1 MGRRGPFGSVWR
13 PTLVFRIS
21 CLPRSVRLS
30 ILLALLVCGCGC
42 TTVPVGVKRVG
53 TARAYEQ
60 INANAL
66 ATDSASDES
75 RQILHRYD
83 LEETFRHSPDEA
95 LRKLHALACL
105 ERRRDIL
112 FALADLSYLA
122 GNQARIAQHKPP
134 PDGQRGSEL
143 LMLDQTEG
151 RVAATDYYLASAI
164 CAYLFL
170 FGDSVDP
177 PPTAFDRRFRTAC
190 DLYNLGLAEGFKD
203 PWTGDLHAEHRILH
217 TVCGNITLD
226 LSPVGAGGRT
236 NLYSRFVAADDYLV
250 RGLSARSRQA
260 GLGVPIIAVPRAQD
274 NAPHPSFGFMP
285 SGSKVPATA
294 FLRIQGQVCDLAA
307 GTLKGLIEVYSPFET
322 SEITVENRRVPLET
336 DLTVALAYGLQES
349 PFWKVELKQ
358 FFSGEQHIRTGA
370 YLTQP
375 YRPGRIPVV
384 FIHGTASSPARWAE
398 MLNTLEADPDLRE
411 HFQFWYFTYNTGNP
425 IPYSASLLRESLEQ
439 IVRTLDPDRTNAAL
453 SQMVLVGHSQGGLL
467 ARMMALDHEVAL
479 RQSPLAQALSTLKLS
494 ETNRL
499 CLSNYFSFRPFPGV
513 RRVIYLATPHRGSYR
528 IGSFVERWGR
538 RLIHLPGTLVNLGE
552 DVATQNPQVVARVG
566 GIHVPTSVDQMK
578 PGCQFLNTMQS
589 IPLAP
594 EVKSHS
600 IIAVQE
606 EGPLQAGKDGV
617 VAYSSAHLNE
627 TESELVVNCGH
638 SCQDHPL
645 AIQEVRRILLKHLAG
660 IRTGNQ

>member
-1 MGRRGPFGSVWR
+1 MWR
-13 PTLVFRIS
+13 LTT
-21 CLPRSVRLS
+21 
-30 ILLALLVCGCGC
+30 LLALIVCGLGC

-53 TARAYEQ
+53 IARAYEQ

-75 RQILHRYD
+75 LQILHRYD
-83 LEETFRHSPDEA
+83 LEETFHHSPDEA

-122 GNQARIAQHKPP
+122 GNQTRIALHPPP
-134 PDGQRGSEL
+134 PDGPRGSEL
-143 LMLDQTEG
+143 LLLDQTEG
-151 RVAATDYYLASAI
+151 RATATDYYLASAI

-170 FGDSVDP
+170 FGESVDP
-177 PPTAFDRRFRTAC
+177 APTAFDRRFRTAC
-190 DLYNLGLAEGFKD
+190 DLYNLGLAAGFKD

-217 TVCGNITLD
+217 TVCGNLTLE

-236 NLYSRFVAADDYLV
+236 NLYSKFLPADDYLV
-250 RGLSARSRQA
+250 RGLSARNRQA
-260 GLGVPIIAVPRAQD
+260 GLGVPIIAVPRAHEST
-274 NAPHPSFGFMP
+274 PETSFGFMP
-285 SGSKVPATA
+285 SGAKVPATA

-322 SEITVENRRVPLET
+322 SEITVERQRVPLET
-336 DLTVALAYGLQES
+336 DLTVALAYGLEQS
-349 PFWKVELKQ
+349 PFWQAEFRQ
-358 FFSGEQHIRTGA
+358 FFSGEQRIRTGA

-398 MLNTLEADPDLRE
+398 MLNTLEADPNLRE

-425 IPYSASLLRESLEQ
+425 ISYSASLLQEALEQ

-467 ARMMALDHEVAL
+467 ARMMALDPTAAQRESV
-479 RQSPLAQALSTLKLS
+479 LAQALPTLKTS
-494 ETNRL
+494 EINRHS
-499 CLSNYFSFRPFPGV
+499 LSNWFAFRPFPGV

-528 IGSFVERWGR
+528 ISNFVERWGQ

-552 DVATQNPQVVARVG
+552 DLAKENPTVLDWARPSRF
-566 GIHVPTSVDQMK
+566 PTSVDQMK
-578 PGCQFLNTMQS
+578 PGCRFLKVMGS

-600 IIAVQE
+600 IIAVQDDVA
-606 EGPLQAGKDGV
+606 LSDAKDGV
-617 VAYSSAHLNE
+617 VAYHSAHLDE
-627 TESELVVNCGH
+627 TESELVVTSGH

-645 AIQEVRRILLKHLAG
+645 AIQEVRRILLKHLEG
-660 IRTGNQ
+660 IRTGNP